1 MSGLLF
7 DVDHVEALL
16 RASARAGEAM
26 SYSEILALLDMAFT
40 RPKMRALCKVLDEI
54 DRRAAANDQPELAV
68 LIVRES
74 DRLPGK
80 AGGSGEPTI
89 RAAGLA
95 ARRGAMCIRCKTE
108 PLNFGNGHRL
118 RIETGGQAFHS
129 ANR

>member
-1 MSGLLF
+1 MSDLLF

-26 SYSEILALLDMAFT
+26 SYSEILALLGMTFT

-74 DRLPGK
+74 DRLPGQGWWVGRIDY
-80 AGGSGEPTI
+80 AGSWIGNDAQIHVESLQS
-89 RAAGLA
+89 RAFEFWQ
-95 ARRGAMCIRCKTE
+95 RSSITD
-108 PLNFGNGHRL
+108 
-118 RIETGGQAFHS
+118 
-129 ANR
+129 

>member
-74 DRLPGK
+74 DRLPGQ
-80 AGGSGEPTI
+80 GWWVGRPDYTGSWTGDE
-89 RAAGLA
+89 
-95 ARRGAMCIRCKTE
+95 ARSHVHSLQNC
-108 PLNFGNGHRL
+108 
-118 RIETGGQAFHS
+118 AFEFWQRS
-129 ANR
+129 SITD